1 MASTT
6 KKDSKKSKAK
16 PRRPVVKTSVAEQ
29 AQTIAELRQQLAES
43 LQREKTTAKERYEA
57 LEQQKTTSEILRV
70 IAGSPGNLQTV
81 LDTIA
86 ENAARL
92 CDADDVLLRRTD
104 GVTYQTVSH
113 FGPLPH
119 SGDEIPVDIGSGPG
133 RAILERRIVHVHDVQ
148 KAQDEFPGA
157 KLYAIPQGVRTA
169 LAVPLLRNSVVLG
182 VFHLRRLRVQPFAD
196 NQISLLQTFADQVVI
211 AIENARL
218 IHEQQARNCDLT
230 EALEQ
235 QTATSEILGVI
246 ARSPTDIQPVLD
258 VVAENAARLCA
269 ATDAQI
275 LRVQNDLLR
284 RVASYGGIPGL
295 DIAISRGTPTGR
307 AVVDCQTIHV
317 QDIAAEVETEFPEAR
332 VPQQLT
338 GTRTLVATPLLR
350 EGVTLG
356 VIVIRRTEVR
366 PFTERQIKLLET
378 FASQAVIAI

>member
-1 MASTT
+1 
-6 KKDSKKSKAK
+6 KDSKKSKAK

-29 AQTIAELRQQLAES
+29 AQTIAELRQELAES
-43 LQREKTTAKERYEA
+43 LQREKTTTKERYEA
-57 LEQQKTTSEILRV
+57 LEQQRATSEILRV

-169 LAVPLLRNSVVLG
+169 LAVPLLRNGVVLG

-196 NQISLLQTFADQVVI
+196 NQISLLQTFAHQAVI
-211 AIENARL
+211 AIENVRL
-218 IHEQQARNCDLT
+218 FQELK
-230 EALEQ
+230 ESLEQ

-246 ARSPTDIQPVLD
+246 ASSPTDIQPVLD
-258 VVAENAARLCA
+258 VVVENAARLC
-269 ATDAQI
+269 DAQNAAI
-275 LRVQNDLLR
+275 ARLDGDVLHQVAVHGPMPVPGPRV
-284 RVASYGGIPGL
+284 IT
-295 DIAISRGTPTGR
+295 RGTPVGR
-307 AVVDCQTIHV
+307 TI
-317 QDIAAEVETEFPEAR
+317 
-332 VPQQLT
+332 
-338 GTRTLVATPLLR
+338 
-350 EGVTLG
+350 
-356 VIVIRRTEVR
+356 
-366 PFTERQIKLLET
+366 LEKR
-378 FASQAVIAI
+378 

>member
-1 MASTT
+1 MATT
-6 KKDSKKSKAK
+6 TRKGSKNTKAK
-16 PRRPVVKTSVAEQ
+16 PRRPLVKTSVTEQ
-29 AQTIAELRQQLAES
+29 VQTIAELRQQLAES
-43 LQREKTTAKERYEA
+43 LQREKTTDKERYEA
-57 LEQQKTTSEILRV
+57 LEQQRATSEILRV
-70 IAGSPGNLQTV
+70 IAGAPGNLQTV

-169 LAVPLLRNSVVLG
+169 LAVPLLRNGVVLG

-196 NQISLLQTFADQVVI
+196 NQISLLQTFADQAVI

-218 IHEQQARNCDLT
+218 FQELT
-230 EALEQ
+230 EKSADLEKSNSELRESLEQ

-246 ARSPTDIQPVLD
+246 ASSPTNLQPVFETILAD
-258 VVAENAARLCA
+258 AVRLCESHNRA
-269 ATDAQI
+269 FFTFDGEVFHVGAGFNITGELYAYRRANPI
-275 LRVQNDLLR
+275 RPGRESAVGRV
-284 RVASYGGIPGL
+284 GL
-295 DIAISRGTPTGR
+295 
-307 AVVDCQTIHV
+307 
-317 QDIAAEVETEFPEAR
+317 
-332 VPQQLT
+332 
-338 GTRTLVATPLLR
+338 
-350 EGVTLG
+350 
-356 VIVIRRTEVR
+356 
-366 PFTERQIKLLET
+366 ERQTVHIPDVL
-378 FASQAVIAI
+378 A